1 MPLAIEPVE
10 LIGLAAAAMTT
21 GSFLPQ
27 AVKTI
32 RTRDTRAISLSMYMM
47 MTIGIAL
54 WLGYRIAVGSLS
66 LILAN
71 GFTLIQTVLILVLK
85 YRHG

>member
-1 MPLAIEPVE
+1 MPLAIQPVE

-27 AVKTI
+27 AIKTI
-32 RTRDTRAISLSMYMM
+32 RTRDTRSISLGMYAL
-47 MTIGIAL
+47 MTLGVAL
-54 WLGYRIAVGSLS
+54 WLGYGIAVGSLS

-71 GFTLIQTVLILVLK
+71 GFTFLQSALILALK
-85 YRHG
+85 CRHG

>member
-1 MPLAIEPVE
+1 MPLAIAPVE

-32 RTRDTRAISLSMYMM
+32 RTRDTRSISLGMYTM
-47 MTIGIAL
+47 MTIGVAL
-54 WLGYRIAVGSLS
+54 WLSYGIAVGSPS

-71 GFTLIQTVLILVLK
+71 SFTLVQSALILGLK

>member
-1 MPLAIEPVE
+1 MPLAIPPVE

-27 AVKTI
+27 AVKTV
-32 RTRDTRAISLSMYMM
+32 RTRDTRSISLSMYTM
-47 MTIGIAL
+47 MTIGVAL
-54 WLGYRIAVGSLS
+54 WLGYGLAVGSLS

-71 GFTLIQTVLILVLK
+71 GFTLIQSALILALK

>member
-1 MPLAIEPVE
+1 MPLAIPPVE

-27 AVKTI
+27 AIKTI
-32 RTRDTRAISLSMYMM
+32 RTRETHSISLGMYTM
-47 MTIGIAL
+47 MTIGVAL
-54 WLGYRIAVGSLS
+54 WLGYGIAVGSLS

-71 GFTLIQTVLILVLK
+71 GFTLVQSALILALK